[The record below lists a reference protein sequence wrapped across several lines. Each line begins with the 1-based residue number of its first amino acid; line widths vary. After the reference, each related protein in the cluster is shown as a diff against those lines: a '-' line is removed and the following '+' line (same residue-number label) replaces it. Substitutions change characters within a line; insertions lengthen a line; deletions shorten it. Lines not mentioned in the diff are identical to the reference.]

1 MPVFNQSR
9 SNIIR
14 LIFAGM
20 FLIIFVQ
27 LFHLQVFSDKYKK
40 WAQENAL
47 FPKRVYPT
55 RGIIFDH
62 HNRAILNNTI
72 MYDLMVTPSQV
83 RNIDTAYFCQLMEI
97 DSAEFRSRVIDA
109 RYRNGPFRPTIFEDL
124 LPPDLYAK
132 LEENIWRFPGFNL
145 QERPVRVYPYDAG
158 AHIMGYVGEVDS
170 NILRRSNY
178 YYQLGDYVG
187 RSGLEQFYEKQL
199 MGQRGIE
206 YWIKDNKNR
215 LVGHYANRD
224 LDTPAIAG
232 RNLHT
237 YLDIELQQLAEKLLA
252 NKVGA
257 IVAIEPKTGG
267 ILAMASSPDY
277 DPNSLTGPD
286 KQKNYGRLVLDVR
299 APLLNRAIKGLYQ
312 PGSTYKPL
320 AALIGL
326 DEGVI
331 TPASGIACTGFYYG
345 CNRVYKCTETAPGHA
360 ANLRLAIA
368 NSCNSFF
375 YNTFRLELD
384 NPQLHGPRNGLMKW
398 KEYVNKFGLGER
410 IGVDLPSEDAG
421 NIPDTLS
428 YDKEYHGSW
437 NSCTMVTMGIGQDK
451 MQVTPLQIANAM
463 CIVANKGSFYI
474 PHFVE
479 KVDGESP
486 DDSILDKYRQKHSVL
501 SHISDADYE
510 TVISGMQD
518 VTEIGTGRIARIPGI
533 NICAKTG
540 TAETY
545 LNLEGRR
552 TKLNNNSIFV
562 CFAPRENPQIVVVVV
577 VQNAGFGA
585 KWAAPMGSF
594 LLEKYLRDTL
604 TAERVKQATVIAN
617 TNLVPGY
624 FVRLQFLTD
633 SLRGEAWAKQTGD
646 SSRLKRFLDRSLRR
660 EMLDTLTRQS
670 VRVTIPFGPRPKIVA
685 ARTDSARQKIPDSPL
700 IRKGEP
706 ARLRK
711 TDSLTLRRTDSL
723 RMHESDSLKQRH
735 TGSPGTRGTDSLK
748 PRRTDTQGMHK
759 NDSTGTHKPK
769 PVPVH
774 KPDSTKI
781 IGAETRI
788 EKKHLTMHG
797 KAAITARNSAPVPSG
812 KKGNGLAI
820 VPEEQ
825 KTVQKNGPKNK
836 IS

>member
-14 LIFAGM
+14 LIFGGM
-20 FLIIFVQ
+20 FLIIFAQ
-27 LFHLQVFSDKYKK
+27 LFNLQVVSDKYKK
-40 WAQENAL
+40 MAQENAL
-47 FPKRVYPT
+47 FPKRIYPT

-83 RNIDTAYFCQLMEI
+83 KTMDTAYFCRLMEI
-97 DSAEFRSRVIDA
+97 DSAEFRSRVLDA
-109 RYRNGPFRPTIFEDL
+109 RIRNGPFRPTIFEDL

-145 QERPVRVYPYDAG
+145 QERPVRIYPYDAG

-170 NILRRSNY
+170 NILRRSNF

-215 LVGHYANRD
+215 LVGHYANRE

-267 ILAMASSPDY
+267 ILAMASGPDY
-277 DPNSLTGPD
+277 DPNSLTGSD
-286 KQKNYGRLVLDVR
+286 KQTNYGKLVLDVS

-312 PGSTYKPL
+312 PGSTYKPV

-326 DEGVI
+326 DEAVI
-331 TPASGIACTGFYYG
+331 TPASGIACRGFYYG
-345 CNRVYKCTETAPGHA
+345 CNRVVKCEEKWPGHA

-375 YNTFRLELD
+375 CNTFRLTLD
-384 NPQLHGPRNGLMKW
+384 NPELHGVRNGLMKW
-398 KEYVNKFGLGER
+398 KEYANKFGLGER

-421 NIPDTLS
+421 NIPDTTA
-428 YDKEYHGSW
+428 YDKEYRGSW

-451 MQVTPLQIANAM
+451 MLETPLQMANAM

-479 KVDGESP
+479 NADGESP
-486 DDSILDKYRQKHSVL
+486 DDTVLNKFRQKHSVL
-501 SHISDADYE
+501 NHISDDSYE
-510 TVISGMQD
+510 AVINGMQD
-518 VTEIGTGRIARIPGI
+518 VTEIGTARAARIPGI
-533 NICAKTG
+533 NMCAKTG

-545 LNLEGRR
+545 LSLEGKR

-562 CFAPRENPQIVVVVV
+562 CFAPRENPQIAIAVVI
-577 VQNAGFGA
+577 QNAGFGA
-585 KWAAPMGSF
+585 KWAAPIGS
-594 LLEKYLRDTL
+594 LLVEKYLRDTL
-604 TAERVKQATVIAN
+604 TAERVKQATDIAN
-617 TNLVPGY
+617 TNLMPGY
-624 FVRLQFLTD
+624 LVRLQFLTD
-633 SLRGEAWAKQTGD
+633 SLRGVAWANQTGD
-646 SSRLKRFLDRSLRR
+646 SSRLNRYLDPSLRM
-660 EMLDTLTRQS
+660 ELLDTLHRQATHI
-670 VRVTIPFGPRPKIVA
+670 TIPFGPRSQASSPIADTAGLPVM
-685 ARTDSARQKIPDSPL
+685 DSAKF
-700 IRKGEP
+700 RKSEP
-706 ARLRK
+706 IRLRK
-711 TDSLTLRRTDSL
+711 TDSARFGKTDSAERKSGQVL
-723 RMHESDSLKQRH
+723 FRK
-735 TGSPGTRGTDSLK
+735 
-748 PRRTDTQGMHK
+748 K
-759 NDSTGTHKPK
+759 NDSLAMKPK
-769 PVPVH
+769 
-774 KPDSTKI
+774 
-781 IGAETRI
+781 
-788 EKKHLTMHG
+788 
-797 KAAITARNSAPVPSG
+797 
-812 KKGNGLAI
+812 
-820 VPEEQ
+820 EQ
-825 KTVQKNGPKNK
+825 PAVQKDSSKNK
-836 IS
+836 TS